1 MLEPDPRRRLK
12 VGLFTAGLLALLA
25 LVILVIGKKQGMF
38 TRHVAYQAQFQDVAG
53 LVPGAQVWLNGVVVG
68 VVEEVNLPEDP
79 AQRRI
84 TVTFRIR
91 HALAARIRADS
102 RVRIRTLGLL
112 GDRYLELSSGS
123 PLQPLIPEGGTVP
136 SVEPTDIAEA
146 LSQGGEAMGNV
157 VAITGS
163 LRRILEKME
172 RGEGVLGVLVNEP
185 FDAQGFSN
193 KLNKLLEDTD
203 AVVSSLRQG
212 QGLLGKLV
220 TSPEGDKVFADLA
233 AVASS
238 TRAVAARLEQDLS
251 RDDTVLAGLLRDPQG
266 RERIT
271 ATLASLAQAS
281 TALAAASQELATGQ
295 GTLPRLLRDKEFADS
310 FLEDL
315 AQLTHA
321 LASVA
326 TKLDQGTGSA
336 GRLVNDPQLYEDLER
351 VVRGV
356 QRSRLLSWFIRNRR
370 EAGERA
376 AATPTPGGG

>member
-1 MLEPDPRRRLK
+1 MLELDPRRRLK

-68 VVEEVNLPEDP
+68 VVEDVDLPEDP

-84 TVTFRIR
+84 TVRFRIR
-91 HALAARIRADS
+91 RALAARIRADS

-123 PLQPLIPEGGTVP
+123 ALQPLIPEGGMVP

-172 RGEGVLGVLVNEP
+172 RGEGVLGALVNAP
-185 FDAQGFSN
+185 FDATGFSQR
-193 KLNKLLEDTD
+193 LNRLLDDTG
-203 AVVSSLRQG
+203 AVMAQVRKG
-212 QGLLGKLV
+212 EGLLGKLV
-220 TSPEGDKVFADLA
+220 VAPEGEKVFADLA
-233 AVASS
+233 ATAASARTLAS
-238 TRAVAARLEQDLS
+238 RLERDLT
-251 RDDTVLAGLLRDPQG
+251 REDTVLAGLLRDPHG
-266 RERIT
+266 REK
-271 ATLASLAQAS
+271 LSEMLSGLAQAS
-281 TALAAASQELATGQ
+281 GALAAASQELATGQ
-295 GTLPRLLRDKEFADS
+295 GTLPRLLRDREFADS

-315 AQLTHA
+315 AKLTRA
-321 LASVA
+321 MASVA
-326 TKLDQGTGSA
+326 DKLDQGQGSV
-336 GRLVNDPQLYEDLER
+336 GRLVNDPQLYQDLES

-356 QRSRLLSWFIRNRR
+356 QQSRLLRWFVRNRR
-370 EAGERA
+370 EAGEKA
-376 AATPTPGGG
+376 VATPTPGGG

>member
-1 MLEPDPRRRLK
+1 MLELDPRRRLK
-12 VGLFTAGLLALLA
+12 VGLFTAALLVLLA

-38 TRHVAYQAQFQDVAG
+38 TRHVAYKAQFQDVAG

-68 VVEEVNLPEDP
+68 VVESVDLPEDP

-84 TVTFRIR
+84 TVTFRVR
-91 HALAARIRADS
+91 KALAARIRADS

-123 PLQPLIPEGGTVP
+123 PLQPLVPEGGMVP
-136 SVEPTDIAEA
+136 SGEPTDIAEA
-146 LSQGGEAMGNV
+146 LSQGGEAIGNV

-172 RGEGVLGVLVNEP
+172 RGEGALGALVNEP
-185 FDAQGFSN
+185 FDAAGFSK
-193 KLNKLLEDTD
+193 KLNALLDDTG
-203 AVVSSLRQG
+203 AVMHQIRQG
-212 QGLLGKLV
+212 QGLLGKL
-220 TSPEGDKVFADLA
+220 
-233 AVASS
+233 AVAPKGKRCLP
-238 TRAVAARLEQDLS
+238 TWLPPPAAPGPWPPAWQDVS
-251 RDDTVLAGLLRDPQG
+251 REDTVLASILRDPKG
-266 RERIT
+266 REKLT
-271 ATLASLAQAS
+271 ETLSSLAQAS

-310 FLEDL
+310 FLADL

-326 TKLDQGTGSA
+326 DKLDRGQGSA
-336 GRLVNDPQLYEDLER
+336 GRMVNDPQLYEDLES

-356 QRSRLLSWFIRNRR
+356 QQSRLLRWFVRNRR

-376 AATPTPGGG
+376 SATPTPGGG

>member
-1 MLEPDPRRRLK
+1 MLELDPRRRLK
-12 VGLFTAGLLALLA
+12 VGLFTAALLVLLA

-38 TRHVAYQAQFQDVAG
+38 TRHVAYKAQFQDVAG

-68 VVEEVNLPEDP
+68 VVESVDLPEDP

-84 TVTFRIR
+84 TVTFRVR
-91 HALAARIRADS
+91 KALAARIRADS

-112 GDRYLELSSGS
+112 GDRYLELSSGN
-123 PLQPLIPEGGTVP
+123 PLQPLVPEGGMVP

-146 LSQGGEAMGNV
+146 LSQGGEAIGNV

-172 RGEGVLGVLVNEP
+172 RGEGALGALVNEP
-185 FDAQGFSN
+185 FDAAGFSK
-193 KLNKLLEDTD
+193 KLNALLDDTG
-203 AVVSSLRQG
+203 AVMHQIRQG
-212 QGLLGKLV
+212 QGLLGKLAV
-220 TSPEGDKVFADLA
+220 GPEGEKVFADLA
-233 AVASS
+233 AAAGSA
-238 TRAVAARLEQDLS
+238 RALATRLEQDVS
-251 RDDTVLAGLLRDPQG
+251 REDTVLASILRDPKG
-266 RERIT
+266 REKLT
-271 ATLASLAQAS
+271 ETLSSLAQAS

-310 FLEDL
+310 FLADL

-326 TKLDQGTGSA
+326 DKLDRGQGSA
-336 GRLVNDPQLYEDLER
+336 GRMVNDPQLYEDLES

-356 QRSRLLSWFIRNRR
+356 QQSRLLRWFVRNRR

-376 AATPTPGGG
+376 SATPTPGGG